1 MSKPASVDLLDVVAF
16 VQVVETGSIANAA
29 NRLDVAKSI
38 VSRRISRLETVLGAR
53 LLTRTPRGT
62 TLTDIGRD
70 YHARAS
76 AGLAELEAAHE
87 AVTTSTAEISG
98 QLRIQVPVAF
108 GEYCLAP
115 LLAEFAALHPKVHL
129 DVRFEDRQVDMVRE
143 AYDLAVWTSNVP
155 DSVLITRKLAR
166 VRWVVL
172 ASPAYLEARGRP
184 ETPNDLAEH
193 EAVLYLHDTGRWRFR
208 QSGDWEAVRMD
219 TRFRADNGQM
229 LLAAAK
235 AGLGV
240 VLVPRFMVQDT
251 LADGRLEVV
260 LPAYTHEGADLQLFL
275 PAARSGIARVRAL
288 VNFLTERIAREI

>member
-1 MSKPASVDLLDVVAF
+1 MSKPPSVDLLDVVAF
-16 VQVVETGSIANAA
+16 VRVVETGSIANAA
-29 NRLDVAKSI
+29 ARLDVAKSI
-38 VSRRISRLETVLGAR
+38 VSRRVSRLEGVLGAR

-76 AGLAELEAAHE
+76 AGLTELEAAQD
-87 AVTTSTAEISG
+87 AVTVSTAEISG

-115 LLAEFAALHPKVHL
+115 LLAEFAGLHPRVSL
-129 DVRFEDRQVDMVRE
+129 DIRFEDRQVDMVRE

-166 VRWVVL
+166 VRWTVL
-172 ASPAYLEARGRP
+172 ASPAYLDAQGRP
-184 ETPNDLAEH
+184 ETPSDLADH
-193 EAVLYLHDTGRWRFR
+193 AAVLYLHDTGRWRFR
-208 QSGDWEAVRMD
+208 RTGDWEAVRLE
-219 TRFRADNGQM
+219 TRIRADNGQM

-240 VLVPRFMVQDT
+240 VLVPRFMVENA
-251 LADGRLEVV
+251 LADGDLEAV
-260 LPAYTHEGADLQLFL
+260 LPDWTHEGADLQLFL

-288 VNFLTERIAREI
+288 VNFLTERIDREI